1 VTGNSA
7 VFEISFYDLPG
18 RRLTLAGATLSRR
31 LDNGRGIWRLEAPRP
46 DGGLLELEELGG
58 PVAMP
63 KRIGKVLPAFLR
75 GDRPEQFLRLRV
87 HPGEDQDDIEVL
99 EGMHANGSLIVAP
112 GGLGATV
119 LKLVEQRADD
129 AGDEPI
135 GRLRSVL
142 ARQYAE
148 ILRHDPG
155 VRLDLDSEDVH
166 RLRVAARR
174 GRAVLRAARPLL
186 DSDWS
191 EPLRAELKWLGGSL
205 GPRRDLDVLVARLRA
220 QVDELDQ
227 PEQGAAG
234 ALVDALE
241 QERETAQAFAVE
253 ALSSPRYFSLL
264 DTLEAAARGP
274 RVRRGEVS
282 LSSLAGR
289 EFRRLRKTAANL
301 GPDSSDDELH
311 RARILGKR
319 ARYAAELAEPEL
331 GKAGR
336 RFVARAKAF
345 QDVLGAHQDAIVA
358 EARLR
363 GLLGATAGPG
373 AAFAAG
379 RLVEKERARLR
390 ETRKALPGAWRKL
403 ERSARAWA

>member
-1 VTGNSA
+1 MTGNSA

-46 DGGLLELEELGG
+46 DGGMLELEQLGG

-63 KRIGKVLPAFLR
+63 KQIGKVLPAFLR
-75 GDRPEQFLRLRV
+75 GDRPEPFLRLRV
-87 HPGEDQDDIEVL
+87 HRGEDQDDIDVL
-99 EGMHANGSLIVAP
+99 EGMHANGSLTVAP

-119 LKLVEQRADD
+119 LKLLEESAETT
-129 AGDEPI
+129 DEPI

-155 VRLDLDSEDVH
+155 VRLDLDPEDAH
-166 RLRVAARR
+166 LMRVAVRR
-174 GRAVLRAARPLL
+174 IRAVLRAARPIL
-186 DSDWS
+186 DPDWS
-191 EPLRAELKWLGGSL
+191 EPLREELKWLGGSL
-205 GPRRDLDVLVARLRA
+205 GPRRDLDVLVARMRD
-220 QVDELDQ
+220 QVARLDQ
-227 PEQGAAG
+227 PEQASAG
-234 ALVDALE
+234 VLVDALE
-241 QERETAQAFAVE
+241 RERGIAQALAVE
-253 ALSSPRYFSLL
+253 ALSSQRYFSLL

-274 RVRRGEVS
+274 RVRRGEIS
-282 LSSLAGR
+282 LSTLAAR
-289 EFRRLRKTAANL
+289 EFRRLRKTAAKL
-301 GPDSSDDELH
+301 GPGSSDDDLH

-363 GLLGATAGPG
+363 GLLGDTAGSG

-379 RLVEKERARLR
+379 RLVESERARR
-390 ETRKALPGAWRKL
+390 RDTRKALPRAWRKL
-403 ERSARAWA
+403 ERSARTWA

>member
-1 VTGNSA
+1 MTGNES

-18 RRLTLAGATLSRR
+18 QRLAQAGATLSRR
-31 LDNGRGIWRLEAPRP
+31 TENGQGIWRLEAPRLN
-46 DGGLLELEELGG
+46 GGLLELEELGG
-58 PVAMP
+58 PVALP
-63 KRIGKVLPAFLR
+63 KPIRTVLPAFLR

-87 HPGEDQDDIEVL
+87 HRGEDQDDVEVL
-99 EGMHANGSLIVAP
+99 EGTRSNGSLVVAP
-112 GGLGATV
+112 GELGAAV
-119 LKLVEQRADD
+119 LKLVEKRGD
-129 AGDEPI
+129 AADEPI

-155 VRLDLDSEDVH
+155 VRLDLDVEDVH
-166 RLRVAARR
+166 LLRVAARR
-174 GRAVLRAARPLL
+174 ARAVLRAARPLL
-186 DSDWS
+186 DPDWS
-191 EPLRAELKWLGGSL
+191 EPLRAELKWLGSSL
-205 GPRRDLDVLVARLRA
+205 GARRDLDVLLARLRA
-220 QVDELDQ
+220 QVERLDQ
-227 PEQGAAG
+227 PERATAET
-234 ALVDALE
+234 LVNALE
-241 QERETAQAFAVE
+241 QERQTAQALAVE

-264 DTLEAAARGP
+264 DMLESAARGP

-289 EFRRLRKTAANL
+289 EFRRLRKTAAKL

-363 GLLGATAGPG
+363 GLLGGTAGAG
-373 AAFAAG
+373 ASFAAG
-379 RLVEKERARLR
+379 RLVEKERARR
-390 ETRKALPGAWRKL
+390 RDTRKALPRAWRKL
-403 ERSARAWA
+403 ERSARPWA